1 MNNGGKKLKLFIEYI
16 LDEIE
21 QIGLKKGFRTSLSS
35 SKNEENYLR
44 GTLQY
49 FDKDFFIHFV
59 LFFSYPEKKPNL
71 TYTFWILN
79 HHGNEQLLKNVNGK
93 ESEEDG
99 AENKKKK
106 IDLIKEHCLSEI
118 NVNIS
123 KGEEIQKLFRKIE
136 NVLSK
141 EVIMS

>member
-1 MNNGGKKLKLFIEYI
+1 MKLFIEYI

-59 LFFSYPEKKPNL
+59 LFFSYPEKNPNL

-79 HHGNEQLLKNVNGK
+79 HHGNEQLLKKDNDK
-93 ESEEDG
+93 ESEE

-123 KGEEIQKLFRKIE
+123 KGEEIQKLFKKIE
-136 NVLSK
+136 TVLAK

>member
-1 MNNGGKKLKLFIEYI
+1 LDNGGKKLKLFIEYI

-59 LFFSYPEKKPNL
+59 LFFSYPEKNPNL

-79 HHGNEQLLKNVNGK
+79 HHGNEQLLKNANDK
-93 ESEEDG
+93 ESEE

-123 KGEEIQKLFRKIE
+123 KGEEIQKLFKKIE
-136 NVLSK
+136 TVLSK

>member
-1 MNNGGKKLKLFIEYI
+1 MKLFIEYI

-21 QIGLKKGFRTSLSS
+21 QMGLKKGFRTSLSS

-59 LFFSYPEKKPNL
+59 IFFSYPEKNPNL

-79 HHGNEQLLKNVNGK
+79 HHGNEQLLKNDSGK
-93 ESEEDG
+93 ESVEEED
-99 AENKKKK
+99 EENNKKKK
-106 IDLIKEHCLSEI
+106 VDLIKEHCLSEI

-123 KGEEIQKLFRKIE
+123 KGGEIQNLLNKIE
-136 NVLSK
+136 IILSK
-141 EVIMS
+141 EIVIT

>member
-1 MNNGGKKLKLFIEYI
+1 MKLFIEYI

-59 LFFSYPEKKPNL
+59 LFFSYPEKNPNL

-79 HHGNEQLLKNVNGK
+79 HHGNEQLLKKDNDK
-93 ESEEDG
+93 ESEE

-123 KGEEIQKLFRKIE
+123 KGEEIQKLFKKIE
-136 NVLSK
+136 TVLSK

>member
-1 MNNGGKKLKLFIEYI
+1 MKLFIEYI

-35 SKNEENYLR
+35 SRNEENYLR

-49 FDKDFFIHFV
+49 FNKDFYIHFV

-79 HHGNEQLLKNVNGK
+79 HYGNEQLLKNEDEK
-93 ESEEDG
+93 ESEEEDK
-99 AENKKKK
+99 NTKKK
-106 IDLIKEHCLSEI
+106 IDIIRKHCLSEI

-123 KGEEIQKLFRKIE
+123 KGEEIQKLFNTIE
-136 NVLSK
+136 NILSK
-141 EVIMS
+141 EVIIS

>member
-1 MNNGGKKLKLFIEYI
+1 MKLFIEYI

-59 LFFSYPEKKPNL
+59 LFFSYPEKNPNL
-71 TYTFWILN
+71 TYTFWILT
-79 HHGNEQLLKNVNGK
+79 HHGNEQLLKKDNDK
-93 ESEEDG
+93 ESEE

-123 KGEEIQKLFRKIE
+123 KGEEIQKLFKKIE
-136 NVLSK
+136 TVLAK

>member
-1 MNNGGKKLKLFIEYI
+1 MENGGKKLKLFIEYI

-59 LFFSYPEKKPNL
+59 LFFSYPEKNPNL

-79 HHGNEQLLKNVNGK
+79 HHGNEQLLKKDNDK
-93 ESEEDG
+93 ESEE

-123 KGEEIQKLFRKIE
+123 KGEEIQKLFKKIE
-136 NVLSK
+136 TVLSK

>member
-1 MNNGGKKLKLFIEYI
+1 MKLFIEYI

-21 QIGLKKGFRTSLSS
+21 QIGLKKAFAPPFPLVRMRRITLEAHYSILIKTFYSLCPILQLSR
-35 SKNEENYLR
+35 KN
-44 GTLQY
+44 
-49 FDKDFFIHFV
+49 
-59 LFFSYPEKKPNL
+59 PNL

-79 HHGNEQLLKNVNGK
+79 HHGNEQLLKNANDK
-93 ESEEDG
+93 ESEE

-123 KGEEIQKLFRKIE
+123 KGEEIQKLFKKIE
-136 NVLSK
+136 TVLSK

>member
-1 MNNGGKKLKLFIEYI
+1 MKLFIEYI

-59 LFFSYPEKKPNL
+59 LFFSYPEKNPNL

-79 HHGNEQLLKNVNGK
+79 HHGNEQLLKKDNDK
-93 ESEEDG
+93 ESEE
-99 AENKKKK
+99 AKNKKKK

-123 KGEEIQKLFRKIE
+123 KGEEIQKLFKKIE
-136 NVLSK
+136 TVLSK
-141 EVIMS
+141 QVIMS

>member
-1 MNNGGKKLKLFIEYI
+1 MKLFIEYI

-49 FDKDFFIHFV
+49 FDKNFFIHFV
-59 LFFSYPEKKPNL
+59 LFFSYPEKNPNL

-79 HHGNEQLLKNVNGK
+79 HHGNEQLLKKDNDK
-93 ESEEDG
+93 ESEE

-123 KGEEIQKLFRKIE
+123 KGEEIQKLFKKIE
-136 NVLSK
+136 TVLAK